1 MISKESEVNEI
12 IESLINKRTG
22 IGDIPDEYSC
32 DFDVIRTERSL
43 GLRKNGRRG
52 FDVLDNMFFVEQDL
66 YFKISNVQFYSSKSK
81 IK

>member
-1 MISKESEVNEI
+1 MITKESEVNEI
-12 IESLINKRTG
+12 IESLKNKRIG

-52 FDVLDNMFFVEQDL
+52 FDVIDNMFFVEHS
-66 YFKISNVQFYSSKSK
+66 IEN
-81 IK
+81 